1 MDNLNLPNRLIYFN
15 NKILDSTI
23 GFSINKNLQPI
34 MWFKENGGNITI
46 SKLVTKSIDAQFP
59 EYSNCDKYVVK
70 FREYSS
76 SCMCAT
82 ITSKYIT
89 IITVNTDSEYK
100 ATYKL
105 HLYKYK
111 NSISKF
117 DDMGVYY
124 SYYS

>member
-15 NKILDSTI
+15 NKPLDSTI
-23 GFSINKNLQPI
+23 GFSINKKLQPI
-34 MWFKENGGNITI
+34 MWFKEHGDTITV

-59 EYSNCDKYVVK
+59 EYINCDKYVVK
-70 FREYSS
+70 FGEYSS

-105 HLYKYK
+105 HLYKYNK
-111 NSISKF
+111 SISKF
-117 DDMGVYY
+117 DDIGVYY